1 MQLTAMYPGVPFSP
15 PTALADAIGPGDT
28 TIPVEDGSVLPDGP
42 NLAVIG
48 TDESGEVILYAVKA
62 GNTLSGCTRGV
73 EGTAQEWNAGS
84 VIGRN
89 WTNKDYATLIA
100 NVSALNDG
108 KPDKEAPSA
117 AGNLAALA
125 ADGSL
130 QDSGK
135 KPADFLAPV
144 TGAAEGNLPA
154 FGAGGTLADSGK
166 KPGDFLE
173 KVPAAVEGNLP
184 AFGAG
189 GGLQDSGIDPD
200 TLARKDADGAEG
212 NLPQLT
218 GDGGYAD
225 SGKKPGDFVEKVTDA
240 AEGNLPTFGTGGA
253 LQDSGKKPADFVEK
267 VTAAAEGN
275 LPAFGAG
282 GALVDSGTALATLA
296 PKSVTVSAA
305 LTAAGWTGAEAPYT
319 QAVAAQGVTADAG
332 QTIIV
337 AAGESLTAQQYA
349 AAAGAQLWATA
360 KGANTVTVT
369 AFGEKPAVDL
379 PVTVTIL
386 G

>member
-1 MQLTAMYPGVPFSP
+1 MELTAMYPGVPFSP
-15 PTALADAIGPGDT
+15 PTALADAIGAADT
-28 TIPVEDGSVLPDGP
+28 TILVEDGAALPDGP

-100 NVSALNDG
+100 NLGALNDG
-108 KPDKEAPSA
+108 KPDKAAPSA

-130 QDSGK
+130 QDSG
-135 KPADFLAPV
+135 
-144 TGAAEGNLPA
+144 
-154 FGAGGTLADSGK
+154 
-166 KPGDFLE
+166 
-173 KVPAAVEGNLP
+173 
-184 AFGAG
+184 
-189 GGLQDSGIDPD
+189 IDPD
-200 TLARKDADGAEG
+200 SLATAQSVTELSQTVAAQGQTLTQQGEALAQKAD
-212 NLPQLT
+212 Q
-218 GDGGYAD
+218 
-225 SGKKPGDFVEKVTDA
+225 
-240 AEGNLPTFGTGGA
+240 
-253 LQDSGKKPADFVEK
+253 
-267 VTAAAEGN
+267 
-275 LPAFGAG
+275 
-282 GALVDSGTALATLA
+282 TALAAHTGNTQNPHQVTKAQVGLGNVDNTSDANKPVSTAQQQALNAKANQTALA
-296 PKSVTVSAA
+296 ALETTVAGKASKSVTVAA
-305 LTAAGWTGAEAPYT
+305 TLTAAGWTGAEAPYT
-319 QAVAAQGVTADAG
+319 QTVAAQGVTADAE

-337 AAGESLTAQQYA
+337 AEGESITAQQYA

-369 AFGEKPAVDL
+369 AFGEKPSVDL

>member
-1 MQLTAMYPGVPFSP
+1 MELTAMYPGVPFSP
-15 PTALADAIGPGDT
+15 PTALADAIGAADT
-28 TIPVEDGSVLPDGP
+28 TILVEDGAALPDGP

-48 TDESGEVILYAVKA
+48 TDESGEVIRYAVKA

-89 WTNKDYATLIA
+89 WTNRDYATLIA
-100 NVSALNDG
+100 NLGALNDG
-108 KPDKEAPSA
+108 KPDKAAPSA

-130 QDSGK
+130 QDSG
-135 KPADFLAPV
+135 
-144 TGAAEGNLPA
+144 
-154 FGAGGTLADSGK
+154 
-166 KPGDFLE
+166 
-173 KVPAAVEGNLP
+173 
-184 AFGAG
+184 
-189 GGLQDSGIDPD
+189 IDPD
-200 TLARKDADGAEG
+200 TLARKDEDGAAG

-218 GDGGYAD
+218 GDGGYTDSGKKPGDFVEKVPSAAQGNLPSFGEGGSLQD

-240 AEGNLPTFGTGGA
+240 A
-253 LQDSGKKPADFVEK
+253 Q
-267 VTAAAEGN
+267 GN

-282 GALVDSGTALATLA
+282 GALVDSGVDPDTLA
-296 PKSVTVSAA
+296 SKSVTVAA
-305 LTAAGWTGAEAPYT
+305 TLTAAGWTGAEAPYT

-332 QTIIV
+332 QTVIV

>member
-1 MQLTAMYPGVPFSP
+1 MYPGVPFSP
-15 PTALADAIGPGDT
+15 PTALADAIGAADT
-28 TIPVEDGSVLPDGP
+28 TILVEDGAALPDGP

-89 WTNKDYATLIA
+89 WTNRDYATLIA
-100 NVSALNDG
+100 NTNALNTG
-108 KPDKEAPSA
+108 KPDKAPPSA

-135 KPADFLAPV
+135 QPADFLAPV
-144 TGAAEGNLPA
+144 TGAAAGNLPA

-166 KPGDFLE
+166 KPADFLE
-173 KVPAAVEGNLP
+173 KVPSAAQGNLP
-184 AFGAG
+184 AFGTG
-189 GGLQDSGIDPD
+189 GALVDSGIDPD
-200 TLARKDADGAEG
+200 TLARKDADGAAG
-212 NLPQLT
+212 NLLQLT

-225 SGKKPGDFVEKVTDA
+225 SGKKPEDFVEKVPSA
-240 AEGNLPTFGTGGA
+240 AQGNLPSFGEGGS
-253 LQDSGKKPADFVEK
+253 LQDSGKKPGDFVEK
-267 VTAAAEGN
+267 VIDAAQGN

-282 GALVDSGTALATLA
+282 GDLVDSGVDPDTLA
-296 PKSVTVSAA
+296 PKSVTVAA
-305 LTAAGWTGAEAPYT
+305 TLTAAGWTGAEAPYT
-319 QAVAAQGVTADAG
+319 QTVAAQGVTADAG
-332 QTIIV
+332 QTVIV

-349 AAAGAQLWATA
+349 AAAGAQLWATD
-360 KGANTVTVT
+360 KGEGQVTVT